1 MYDTARLHSRSLH
14 ITSSIDL
21 MTPYTTAEEHAKDIL
36 SKLLHSLDC
45 EFEIDTISSE
55 DGSCLMIASPQAS
68 YLIGENGERL
78 DDLQYLVNRS
88 MQCSVP
94 DAARIRIDCEGYRQR
109 SEEKLLH
116 RARSRAESV
125 LATGNPLRMEALN
138 AYQRRLVHTALA
150 QIEGIQTHSEDV
162 DSRFKRITISRKY

>member
-1 MYDTARLHSRSLH
+1 
-14 ITSSIDL
+14 
-21 MTPYTTAEEHAKDIL
+21 MTTYSTEEEHAKDIL
-36 SKLLHSLDC
+36 TKLLQSLDC
-45 EFEIDTISSE
+45 EFEIETLSSE
-55 DGSCLMIASPQAS
+55 EGSCLMIASPQAKH
-68 YLIGENGERL
+68 LIGENGERL

-88 MQCSVP
+88 MQCTNP
-94 DAARIRIDCEGYRQR
+94 DAERVRIDCEGYRQQ

-138 AYQRRLVHTALA
+138 AYQRRLVHNALA
-150 QIEGIQTHSEDV
+150 QIEGIKTSSEDI